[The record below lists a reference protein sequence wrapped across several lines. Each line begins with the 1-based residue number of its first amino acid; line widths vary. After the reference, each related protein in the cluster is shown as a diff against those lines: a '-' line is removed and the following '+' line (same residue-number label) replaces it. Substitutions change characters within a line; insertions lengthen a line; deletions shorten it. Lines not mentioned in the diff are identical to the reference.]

1 MENISDDIFEEDVKE
16 VIDNNNSK
24 PKKLSSHVSEFS
36 ILLEGQDI
44 CFAIENFKLST
55 RDLVGLQLWRGAFLL
70 GDYICS
76 HIDSFKDQV
85 ILELAAGTGFS
96 SIVAS
101 KFARKVICTDLD
113 SIIPLIKTNF
123 QQQSKCRISN
133 QKLRLFQTKLENRI

>member
-1 MENISDDIFEEDVKE
+1 M
-16 VIDNNNSK
+16 
-24 PKKLSSHVSEFS
+24 
-36 ILLEGQDI
+36 
-44 CFAIENFKLST
+44 
-55 RDLVGLQLWRGAFLL
+55 VGLQLWRGAFLL

-96 SIVAS
+96 SIIAS

-123 QQQSKCRISN
+123 QQNSSN
-133 QKLRLFQTKLENRI
+133 NLNAEFLIKSLDFFKPNWKIEFEDHKIDPCDEQ